1 MKHLIE
7 YLREEMRL
15 QPLGNLETEVYE
27 SECGSYV
34 GEEIIIDGK
43 RTGII
48 IYYIDYINWLEKDHG
63 KEEKEC
69 D

>member
-1 MKHLIE
+1 MKLLIE
-7 YLREEMRL
+7 YLREEMRI
-15 QPLGNLETEVYE
+15 QPLGDLKTEVYE

-48 IYYIDYINWLEKDHG
+48 VYYIDYINWLEKG
-63 KEEKEC
+63 YEKEEKC
-69 D
+69 N

>member
-7 YLREEMRL
+7 YLREEMRI

-27 SECGSYV
+27 SECESYV

-48 IYYIDYINWLEKDHG
+48 VYYIDYINWLEKDH
-63 KEEKEC
+63 EEEEEC